1 MGVFND
7 VFNQNKISFS
17 KIEEF
22 FQIFLKHN
30 KTSFKNNK
38 TLYEIGLLKEYS
50 NIKSKK
56 ILKELINISTNQKS
70 VKCYINSDKISQ
82 NFVEWTKYFFDI
94 NADNMESEFNHLIEN
109 LKEKILNKDF
119 FINNIKKYLF
129 INNVAFNTLL
139 NYGIPNNL
147 REFIWNVAIS
157 VKYTNGKFFN
167 YEEEQKQYNYILN
180 NINNIKFN
188 TQIEKDLNRTFI
200 NESEKTTNNL
210 QKLKN
215 ILNCLH
221 DINQG
226 YCQGMNFIVGF
237 LLKLTNYDEVK
248 TLYIVRNIFIDIK
261 GYFEDDFPL
270 LDKNINIFEQYFKI
284 LFPKLYKHFKKCE
297 VYSEF
302 WVGKWLQTLF
312 TLSLPFEELCN
323 IWDILIIKGFDYIIY
338 ISLALINSIENELLK
353 FEDSSDILSY
363 IKNVLNPKETLTINR
378 KEIEDK
384 NYDIIPLNQVLDK
397 ANEIEN
403 KIKDNNIH
411 FHYESRRSDNT
422 LNKFS
427 SILEKEKEKE
437 ISNDFESISTKEN
450 ENSIK
455 HSSSSKSS
463 LFSSYTENSNSLES
477 PNLIKTQKNIN
488 NLKNNLCNVEFGL
501 NKKIDSDTK
510 KLTFYSSKT
519 VNIFNDKKNLGKLRE
534 NLNLKSKY
542 NITKFNPRG
551 SLNLNNNTF
560 NYNNIKNSYNNNNY
574 PIQNGQYMYYL
585 NNNNVNYNLGNN
597 RVQYAN
603 FAVYYS

>member
-1 MGVFND
+1 M
-7 VFNQNKISFS
+7 
-17 KIEEF
+17 
-22 FQIFLKHN
+22 
-30 KTSFKNNK
+30 
-38 TLYEIGLLKEYS
+38 
-50 NIKSKK
+50 
-56 ILKELINISTNQKS
+56 
-70 VKCYINSDKISQ
+70 
-82 NFVEWTKYFFDI
+82 
-94 NADNMESEFNHLIEN
+94 
-109 LKEKILNKDF
+109 
-119 FINNIKKYLF
+119 
-129 INNVAFNTLL
+129 
-139 NYGIPNNL
+139 
-147 REFIWNVAIS
+147 
-157 VKYTNGKFFN
+157 
-167 YEEEQKQYNYILN
+167 
-180 NINNIKFN
+180 
-188 TQIEKDLNRTFI
+188 
-200 NESEKTTNNL
+200 
-210 QKLKN
+210 
-215 ILNCLH
+215 
-221 DINQG
+221 
-226 YCQGMNFIVGF
+226 
-237 LLKLTNYDEVK
+237 
-248 TLYIVRNIFIDIK
+248 
-261 GYFEDDFPL
+261 
-270 LDKNINIFEQYFKI
+270 
-284 LFPKLYKHFKKCE
+284 
-297 VYSEF
+297 
-302 WVGKWLQTLF
+302 
-312 TLSLPFEELCN
+312 
-323 IWDILIIKGFDYIIY
+323 
-338 ISLALINSIENELLK
+338 
-353 FEDSSDILSY
+353 SY

-437 ISNDFESISTKEN
+437 ISNDFESFSTKEN

-488 NLKNNLCNVEFGL
+488 NLKNSLCNVEFGL

-534 NLNLKSKY
+534 NLNLNSKY